1 LDDAGATL
9 LVSSLTP
16 QNLPQK
22 PAPDLPR
29 KSVAMNHVLPRSL
42 VFFVVHLLFI
52 GATMALVA
60 YY

>member
-1 LDDAGATL
+1 
-9 LVSSLTP
+9 
-16 QNLPQK
+16 
-22 PAPDLPR
+22 
-29 KSVAMNHVLPRSL
+29 MNHVLPRSL